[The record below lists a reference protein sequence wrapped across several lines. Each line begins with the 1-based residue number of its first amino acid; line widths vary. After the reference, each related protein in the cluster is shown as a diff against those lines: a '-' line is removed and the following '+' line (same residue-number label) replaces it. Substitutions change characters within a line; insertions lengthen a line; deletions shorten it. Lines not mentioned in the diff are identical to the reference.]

1 MFVWVYAGHSRLSA
15 ISDSR
20 DCKCGSLIWLYRV
33 YFLFHSTEFLWTQ
46 IYSISS
52 QGVPINDLD
61 KGAISRCSSFLVKT
75 FGIEGELNYY
85 FEREDSNKNSYK
97 LRHGIRRHTNH

>member
-1 MFVWVYAGHSRLSA
+1 MERSLYIGMYRRIYIRSFSGFLFKQGVDVQEEWSCIFWEIPGAPIYMFVWIYAGHSRLSA

-46 IYSISS
+46 IYSI
-52 QGVPINDLD
+52 
-61 KGAISRCSSFLVKT
+61 
-75 FGIEGELNYY
+75 
-85 FEREDSNKNSYK
+85 
-97 LRHGIRRHTNH
+97 